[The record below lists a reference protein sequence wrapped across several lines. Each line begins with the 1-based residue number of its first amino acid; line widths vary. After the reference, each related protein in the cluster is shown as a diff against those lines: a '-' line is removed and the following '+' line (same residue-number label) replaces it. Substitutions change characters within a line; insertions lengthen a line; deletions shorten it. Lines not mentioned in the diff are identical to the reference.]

1 MEEYSTVAPSL
12 FSFSNHFGCNKKIG
26 FEMNLWSRNVIKW
39 VEKPPKK
46 PFVINFN
53 PLQRVARKVK
63 ERCICLQLD

>member
-1 MEEYSTVAPSL
+1 
-12 FSFSNHFGCNKKIG
+12 
-26 FEMNLWSRNVIKW
+26 MNLWSQNVIKW